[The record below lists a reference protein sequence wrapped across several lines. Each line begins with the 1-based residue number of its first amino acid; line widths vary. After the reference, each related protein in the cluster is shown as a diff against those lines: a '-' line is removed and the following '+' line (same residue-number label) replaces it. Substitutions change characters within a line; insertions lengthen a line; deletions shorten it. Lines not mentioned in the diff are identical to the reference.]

1 MHRGSSTGA
10 PTGKANGNYHR
21 RLHNQIC
28 VSVATK
34 TVGGA
39 VANRAFDG
47 AWRLEASPLP
57 APEKGFP
64 WDRKLGET
72 ASAAAFTRHGGHSGE
87 NGR

>member
-1 MHRGSSTGA
+1 MRPAAATASLARALAAIPLEVLASA
-10 PTGKANGNYHR
+10 PHGPTY
-21 RLHNQIC
+21 
-28 VSVATK
+28 V
-34 TVGGA
+34 
-39 VANRAFDG
+39 FDVFRSFFRVLPIVL
-47 AWRLEASPLP
+47 AAPSPLP